1 MSQEKKLSNSPIRAY
16 CFVLS
21 LTAILLLVLDR
32 LSPQVKLSFERLDY
46 IKVSLLHLHL
56 KPAHPMTIPSSLR
69 TALPGAT
76 TSVRSAGTAFKAS
89 ALTM

>member
-1 MSQEKKLSNSPIRAY
+1 MSQEKKLSNRPIRAY

-21 LTAILLLVLDR
+21 LTAILLLVLNR
-32 LSPQVKLSFERLDY
+32 PSPQVKLFLVCFDD
-46 IKVSLLHLHL
+46 IQVSLLHLHL

-76 TSVRSAGTAFKAS
+76 TSVRSAGTAFKAN
-89 ALTM
+89 ADTM